1 MPKAKSFEF
10 KSYKFEKQELIFNYA
25 INFADRK
32 SLNFSEKIL
41 LPKKPRKVPPEVLNE
56 TLKALHLILG
66 ISYYKL
72 YCPEKIILKN
82 SITKEQAE
90 FWNTVYTKGLGE
102 FFYRN
107 KIWPKIKFPFE
118 KAKRGAQKFE
128 RKNRALLGI
137 GGGKDSIVAGELL
150 KEDGLD
156 LTGFLVETEKASPIT
171 EAVIKTMGI
180 PSLKLERFLDQKI
193 FLKHEGSYNGH
204 VPISAVFAFTGLLS
218 ALFYDYKYIVVANEH
233 SSDFGNIKYKG
244 ISINH
249 QWSKSSEFEVLFQN
263 YVSKFITPD
272 VIYFSAIRQFYEIR
286 VVEIFTKYK
295 KYFPHFSSCNRN
307 FKVYKERTNS
317 LWCGD
322 CAKCAFV
329 FAQLAAFL
337 PKKELVEMFGKN
349 LFADEKMLPMYRDL
363 LGLGKLKPF
372 DCVGTFEET
381 NTALSMAAEKF
392 KNDIVVK
399 TFKPKY
405 FDEVFKTYASPT
417 LPTEFKLLGLKNI
430 LIIGYGREGKITEKF
445 LKKFYPHLKIA
456 IVDKSIDKNYLEKQK
471 DFDFAIKTPGLPK
484 NLIKIPYTTATNLFF
499 SRVKNATIGVTGSKG
514 KSTTATLIY
523 SILKEGGKKVRLLGN
538 IGSPMLEAL
547 LETPQKDEIFVLEM
561 SSYQLDDIEY
571 SPDISVVTNLFPEH
585 MNYHGSVENYFEA
598 KKNIIKKSGLFV
610 FNPRNKI
617 LKKWS
622 KEVPSTVFAKEIKGL
637 EIPLLGEHNR
647 ENVRAAITVAKQF
660 NISDAA
666 IKRAVK
672 NFKSL
677 PHRLEFVGEFQ
688 GIKFYDDAISTTP
701 ESTIEALKALP
712 KTATIFLGGEDRG
725 YDFTELEKA
734 LRKHKIKNIVLF
746 PDSGK
751 RILKS
756 RKGFNVLE
764 SSSMKEAVQFAY
776 ENTPKGRV
784 CLLSMASPSYS
795 LWKNFEEKGDEFQRE
810 VRQV

>member
-1 MPKAKSFEF
+1 M
-10 KSYKFEKQELIFNYA
+10 
-25 INFADRK
+25 
-32 SLNFSEKIL
+32 NFSERIL
-41 LPKKPRKVPPEVLNE
+41 LPKKPAKVPDEILNE

-82 SITKEQAE
+82 PLSKAQAE

-107 KIWPKIKFPFE
+107 KIWPKIKFPF
-118 KAKRGAQKFE
+118 KKIKVVASKFE
-128 RKNRALLGI
+128 RQNRALLGI

-156 LTGFLVETEKASPIT
+156 LTGFLVETEKSSPIT
-171 EAVIKTMGI
+171 ENVIKVMGI
-180 PSLKLERFLDQKI
+180 PSLKIERFLDAKI
-193 FLKHEGSYNGH
+193 FEKHEGAYNGH

-218 ALFYDYKYIVVANEH
+218 ALLYDYKYIVVANEH

-244 ISINH
+244 VSINH
-249 QWSKSSEFEVLFQN
+249 QWSKSSEFEALFQN

-272 VIYFSAIRQFYEIR
+272 IIYFSAIRQFYEIR

-307 FKVYKERTNS
+307 FKVYKKRSDS
-317 LWCGD
+317 LWCGE

-337 PKKELVEMFGKN
+337 PKKEVVEMFGKN
-349 LFADEKMLPMYRDL
+349 LFADEKLLPMYRDL

-381 NTALSMAAEKF
+381 NTAISMAAEKF

-399 TFKPKY
+399 KFKAKY
-405 FDEVFKTYASPT
+405 SADVFKTYAAPT
-417 LPTEFKLLGLKNI
+417 LPTEFKLLGLKNV
-430 LIIGYGREGKITEKF
+430 LIVGYGREGKITEKF
-445 LKKFYPHLKIA
+445 LKKFYPHLKITIA
-456 IVDKSIDKNYLEKQK
+456 DQALDKNYLSKQK
-471 DFDFAIKTPGLPK
+471 DFDFAIKTPGVQK

-499 SRVKNATIGVTGSKG
+499 SRVKNTTIGVTGSKG
-514 KSTTATLIY
+514 KSTTASLIY

-538 IGSPMLEAL
+538 IGAPMLEAL
-547 LETPQKDEIFVLEM
+547 LETPKKDEIFVLEM

-585 MNYHGSVENYFEA
+585 MNYHGSIENYYEA

-610 FNPRNKI
+610 CNLKNKMV
-617 LKKWS
+617 KKWGE
-622 KEVPSTVFAKEIKGL
+622 EVTSIPFAEEIRGL

-647 ENVRAAITVAKQF
+647 ENIRAAIAVAKQF
-660 NISDAA
+660 KISDAI
-666 IKRAVK
+666 IKRAIK
-672 NFKSL
+672 SFKPL
-677 PHRLEFVGEFQ
+677 PHRLELVGEFH

-712 KTATIFLGGEDRG
+712 KTATIFLGGQDRG
-725 YDFTELEKA
+725 YDFSQLEKV
-734 LRKHKIKNIVLF
+734 LRKSKVKNIALF
-746 PDSGK
+746 PNSGK

-756 RKGFNVLE
+756 RKGFNILE
-764 SSSMKEAVQFAY
+764 TSSLKEAVKFAH
-776 ENTPKGRV
+776 ENTAKGGI
-784 CLLSMASPSYS
+784 CLLSMASPSYV
-795 LWKNFEEKGDEFQRE
+795 LWKNFEEKGDEFQR
-810 VRQV
+810 VVKSL